1 MHGRDHKTRNRR
13 KKTTEY
19 GKLTGGRVTSPFGFS
34 FGKEI
39 KMKFR
44 EMWNKMSTFGRR
56 NDSAILVGLSIVGL
70 LATGYAAYKA
80 GIKADKILEEK
91 KKDLS
96 LVDPEDK
103 EAKKAVQK
111 EIVKEV
117 APVLAPPII
126 MGAATVACI
135 LGSHKASQRKIAA
148 LSAAYTIAETSVK
161 ELNGKMRETLGEQKT
176 RQIRDAVA
184 KDKFEQGEQS
194 KEVLTAPLRPAGIG
208 DVLCKDLYSGR
219 TFWSNAQKIQQ
230 AINHISADIVQDM
243 YVSLNDFYS
252 LIGIPSVPMGED
264 LGWNVDDLYRGQ
276 LPITFTA
283 LLTEE
288 QIPCLCVDFDISV
301 RRDFRD
307 LH

>member
-1 MHGRDHKTRNRR
+1 MKFG
-13 KKTTEY
+13 EMW
-19 GKLTGGRVTSPFGFS
+19 GKVSN
-34 FGKEI
+34 FGK
-39 KMKFR
+39 K
-44 EMWNKMSTFGRR
+44 

-80 GIKADKILEEK
+80 GVKADKILEEK

-103 EAKKAVQK
+103 EAEKAVKK
-111 EIVKEV
+111 EIVKEM
-117 APVLAPPII
+117 APVLAPPVI

-148 LSAAYTIAETSVK
+148 LSAAYTIAETSIK

-176 RQIRDAVA
+176 RQIRDAVV
-184 KDKFEQGEQS
+184 KDKFEKSEQK
-194 KEVLTAPLRPAGIG
+194 KEVVTIPAHPAGVG

-230 AINHISADIVQDM
+230 AINHISADIVQEM
-243 YVSLNDFYS
+243 YVSLNDFYA
-252 LIGIPSVPMGED
+252 LLPGLEPVPMGED

-288 QIPCLCVDFDISV
+288 QVPCLCVDFDISI